1 MTRIGVAGAGLIG
14 RQHIAA
20 IARTPGVTLSAV
32 LDPAAADIEGPSACD
47 LADLAEQSDGIILAV
62 PNALHAPMAQ
72 ELIAVNCPMLIEK
85 PLTGSAV
92 EGKTLVDAA
101 KEADVP
107 ILVGHHRRH
116 NPLVAKAK
124 EIVEGGGLGT
134 LTTVHGQCWLPK
146 PDHYYDADWRQGAG
160 AGPLF
165 INLIHDVDV
174 LMYLCGP
181 IAQVQ
186 ALESNRVR
194 GTGAEEVSVAILRF
208 ASGVLGTLNLAD
220 VALGPWSW
228 ELTAGEN
235 PAYPKTDQSSY
246 LIGGTHGSLALPN
259 LTVWSQKAGPDW
271 WAPIDQTRLPI
282 PASDPLSTQIAHF
295 ADVIVGRA
303 TPLVSAADGLR
314 AVQVIEAI
322 KQAAQ
327 TGVSVDIPEI

>member
-20 IARTPGVTLSAV
+20 IERTPGVSLSAV
-32 LDPAAADIEGPSACD
+32 LDPTVTDGPWVIASDLDD
-47 LADLAEQSDGIILAV
+47 LAHKSDGIILAV

-72 ELIAVNCPMLIEK
+72 ALIKVGCPVLIEK
-85 PLTGSAV
+85 PLTGTAAEGVAV
-92 EGKTLVDAA
+92 VEAA
-101 KEADVP
+101 QKANVP

-116 NPLVAKAK
+116 NPLIAKAK
-124 EIVEGGGLGT
+124 QIIDAGTLGT

-146 PDHYYDADWRQGAG
+146 PDHYYDAAWRQGAG

-174 LMYLCGP
+174 LMHLCGP
-181 IAQVQ
+181 IAEVQ
-186 ALESNRVR
+186 ALQSNAIR
-194 GTGAEEVSVAILRF
+194 GKDAEEVSVAILRF
-208 ASGVLGTLNLAD
+208 ANGMLGTLNLAD

-246 LIGGTHGSLALPN
+246 LIGGTQGSLALPN
-259 LTVWSQKAGPDW
+259 LTVWSQENGPDW
-271 WAPIDQTRLPI
+271 WAPIQQTRVPI
-282 PASDPLSTQIAHF
+282 PLSDPLVAQLVHF
-295 ADVIVGRA
+295 ADVIAGRA
-303 TPLVSAADGLR
+303 APLVSAMDGLR
-314 AVQVIEAI
+314 AVRVIEGI

-327 TGVSVDIPEI
+327 TGTSVAIA

>member
-20 IARTPGVTLSAV
+20 IERTPGVSLSAV
-32 LDPAAADIEGPSACD
+32 LDPTVTDGPWPIARDLDD
-47 LADLAEQSDGIILAV
+47 LAHKSDGIILAV

-72 ELIAVNCPMLIEK
+72 ALIKLDCPVLIEK
-85 PLTGSAV
+85 PLTGTAAEGVAV
-92 EGKTLVDAA
+92 VDAA
-101 KEADVP
+101 HRANVP

-116 NPLVAKAK
+116 NPLIAKAK
-124 EIVEGGGLGT
+124 QIIDAGTLGT

-146 PDHYYDADWRQGAG
+146 PDHYYDAAWRQGAG

-174 LMYLCGP
+174 LMHLCGP

-186 ALESNRVR
+186 ALQSNAIR
-194 GTGAEEVSVAILRF
+194 GKDAEEVSVAILRF
-208 ASGVLGTLNLAD
+208 ANGMLGTLNLAD

-246 LIGGTHGSLALPN
+246 LIGGTQGSLALPN
-259 LTVWSQKAGPDW
+259 LTVWSQENGPDW
-271 WAPIDQTRLPI
+271 WAPIQQTRVPI
-282 PASDPLSTQIAHF
+282 PLSDPLVAQLAHF
-295 ADVIVGRA
+295 ANVIAGRA
-303 TPLVSAADGLR
+303 APLVSAMDGLR
-314 AVQVIEAI
+314 AVRVIEGI

-327 TGVSVDIPEI
+327 TGASVAIA

>member
-14 RQHIAA
+14 RQHMAA

-32 LDPAAADIEGPSACD
+32 LDPNVEDMDWPRVRNLEE
-47 LADLAEQSDGIILAV
+47 LAEQSDGVILAV
-62 PNALHAPMAQ
+62 PNALHAPMAAD
-72 ELIAVNCPMLIEK
+72 LIIAKCPMLIEK
-85 PLTGSAV
+85 PLTGSAA
-92 EGKTLVDAA
+92 EGKALVAA
-101 KEADVP
+101 ATAADVP

-124 EIVEGGGLGT
+124 QIIEAGTLGT

-146 PDHYYDADWRQGAG
+146 PDSYFQADWRQGAG

-181 IAQVQ
+181 ITQVQ

-194 GTGAEEVSVAILRF
+194 GNAAEEVSVAILSF

-235 PAYPKTDQSSY
+235 PAYPRTDQSSY

-259 LTVWSQKAGPDW
+259 LTVWSQKDGPDW
-271 WAPIDQTRLPI
+271 WAPIDQTRLPL
-282 PASDPLSTQIAHF
+282 PASDPLSAQLLHF
-295 ADVIVGRA
+295 ADVIAGRA
-303 TPLVSAADGLR
+303 TPLVSASDGLR

-322 KQAAQ
+322 KRGAQ
-327 TGVSVDIPEI
+327 TGTSVEIR

>member
-32 LDPAAADIEGPSACD
+32 LDPVQPETEWPKARD
-47 LADLAEQSDGIILAV
+47 LADLAAHSDGIILAV
-62 PNALHAPMAQ
+62 PNALHAPMAH
-72 ELIAVNCPMLIEK
+72 ELIAARCPVLIEK
-85 PLTGSAV
+85 PLTASAA
-92 EGKTLVDAA
+92 EGISLVDASV
-101 KEADVP
+101 EAGVP

-116 NPLVAKAK
+116 NPLVAKARD
-124 EIVEGGGLGT
+124 IIEGGTLGT

-181 IAQVQ
+181 IAEVQ
-186 ALESNRVR
+186 ALESNAVR
-194 GTGAEEVSVAILRF
+194 GNGAEEVCVAILRF

-235 PAYPKTDQSSY
+235 PAYPKTDQSAY

-259 LTVWSQKAGPDW
+259 LTVWSQRDGPDW
-271 WAPIDQTRLPI
+271 WAPIDQTRVPV
-282 PASDPLSTQIAHF
+282 PASDPLSAQLLHF
-295 ADVIVGRA
+295 AEVIAGRA
-303 TPLVSAADGLR
+303 EPLVSARDGLR
-314 AVQVIEAI
+314 AVQVVEAI
-322 KQAAQ
+322 KRAAQ
-327 TGVSVDIPEI
+327 SGASVGIP

>member
-14 RQHIAA
+14 RQHMAA

-32 LDPAAADIEGPSACD
+32 LDPNVADMDWPRARNLEE
-47 LADLAEQSDGIILAV
+47 LAEQSDGVILAV
-62 PNALHAPMAQ
+62 PNALHAPMAAD
-72 ELIAVNCPMLIEK
+72 LITAKCPMLIEK
-85 PLTGSAV
+85 PLTGSAT
-92 EGKTLVDAA
+92 EGKALVAA
-101 KEADVP
+101 ATAADVP

-124 EIVEGGGLGT
+124 QIIEAGTLGT

-146 PDHYYDADWRQGAG
+146 PDSYFQADWRQGAG

-181 IAQVQ
+181 ITQVQ

-194 GTGAEEVSVAILRF
+194 GNAAEEVSVAILRF

-235 PAYPKTDQSSY
+235 PAYPRTDQSSY

-259 LTVWSQKAGPDW
+259 LTVWSQKDGPDW
-271 WAPIDQTRLPI
+271 WAPIDQTRLPL
-282 PASDPLSTQIAHF
+282 PASDPLSAQLLHF
-295 ADVIVGRA
+295 ADVIAGRA
-303 TPLVSAADGLR
+303 APLVSASDGLR

-322 KQAAQ
+322 KRGAQ
-327 TGVSVDIPEI
+327 TGTSVEIR